1 MKKSVLEI
9 FCLLTFIF
17 ISQFSFA
24 NNNLKNKKGDVKA
37 MKKLFLCSYFTGV
50 KNTFKDFMN
59 NDTKGK
65 KVLFIPTANIDEE
78 TKFLIDEAKEVFE
91 SLGMEVEDL
100 EISKLDEKTI
110 KNKIEKANYL
120 YIGGGNTFYLLQE
133 LKRKN
138 LIDFIKNRVNSG
150 MVYIGESAGAIVTSK
165 DIEYSDL
172 MDDVSIAKD
181 LKEYSGLNLVDFYIV
196 PHLNEF
202 PFEESS
208 KQIVEKYK
216 NKLNIITIN
225 NSQAIIVKDDKFEIK

>member
-1 MKKSVLEI
+1 MK
-9 FCLLTFIF
+9 
-17 ISQFSFA
+17 
-24 NNNLKNKKGDVKA
+24 N
-37 MKKLFLCSYFTGV
+37 LFLCSYFAGV
-50 KNTFKDFMN
+50 KDTFKDFMN

-78 TKFLIDEAKEVFE
+78 TKFLVDEAKEVFK
-91 SLGMEVEDL
+91 SLGMEVENL

-138 LIDFIKNRVNSG
+138 LIDFIKNRVNFG
-150 MVYIGESAGAIVTSK
+150 MTYIGESAGAIITSK
-165 DIEYSDL
+165 DIEYNDL
-172 MDDVSIAKD
+172 MDDKTIAKD

-202 PFEESS
+202 PFEESA
-208 KQIVEKYK
+208 EKTMNVYSS
-216 NKLNIITIN
+216 LNLVPITN
-225 NSQAIIVKDDKFEIK
+225 NQAILVDEDKIDVLEIKKQKLL